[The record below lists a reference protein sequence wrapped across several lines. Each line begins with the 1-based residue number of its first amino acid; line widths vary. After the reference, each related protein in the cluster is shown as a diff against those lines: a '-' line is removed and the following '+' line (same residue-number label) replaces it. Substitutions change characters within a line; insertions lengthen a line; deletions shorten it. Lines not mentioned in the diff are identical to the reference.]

1 MDFVKYFLKFR
12 IHAFLSFPLLSL
24 FLVARFHVI
33 EGASMTVFRPRAACK
48 WHLNRDKKCW
58 RDSRPSSS
66 SFLPS
71 FPPLPLYKLMS
82 MAGRFSLSF
91 FPFLL
96 PLLIPEIMVIA
107 RRNDRAVRSL
117 VARNRRPSAMV
128 RQPANV
134 QGSTNLTIPR
144 DHPAKH
150 RFPLADCAILF
161 SPFASRPSI
170 FPLLFSFSFE

>member
-1 MDFVKYFLKFR
+1 MTLKQRQKMLERFST
-12 IHAFLSFPLLSL
+12 IIFFP
-24 FLVARFHVI
+24 
-33 EGASMTVFRPRAACK
+33 
-48 WHLNRDKKCW
+48 
-58 RDSRPSSS
+58 

-71 FPPLPLYKLMS
+71 SPSLQIDVN
-82 MAGRFSLSF
+82 GRTLLSLSLSLS
-91 FPFLL
+91 P
-96 PLLIPEIMVIA
+96 PLLIPGIMVIA